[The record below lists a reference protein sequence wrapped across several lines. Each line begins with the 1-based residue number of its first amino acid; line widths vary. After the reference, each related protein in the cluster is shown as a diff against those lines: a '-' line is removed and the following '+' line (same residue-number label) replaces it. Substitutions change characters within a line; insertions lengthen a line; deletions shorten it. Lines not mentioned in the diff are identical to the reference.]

1 MVHQKIGICCFYFFN
16 SLVNVNFINIKLN
29 THSLILI
36 IICILYFRE
45 VQLDI
50 KNWQIKEA
58 EKNRKLKM
66 TSKEWLDHPDRYLL
80 ELAGRQ
86 TYSTS

>member
-1 MVHQKIGICCFYFFN
+1 MF
-16 SLVNVNFINIKLN
+16 
-29 THSLILI
+29 
-36 IICILYFRE
+36 ILYFRE

-58 EKNRKLKM
+58 EKNRTLKM